1 MKPGVHIL
9 DPGLLSTVQDC
20 GRTHVGAFGVSPA
33 GYADWFSAQAAN
45 QLAGNTGNEALIE
58 TTLNGIA
65 FSVACPLRIAITGAD
80 APVRINGELAQCW
93 QTLYAREGDR
103 VEVGTAQRGVRN
115 YVAVGG
121 GIKAKPVLA
130 SASTDTAAGF
140 GGFEGRSLQKG
151 DVLQL
156 DGYEQETGDPR
167 AVGDHSCAKD
177 DGSRANTEVSLQ
189 RAFAKRPAW
198 DQHAVLRVLSGPDG
212 GAVANGAAGITTD
225 SSAPYAVTQ
234 HCNRQGVRLQGAA
247 LSSQAGWDRS
257 SFGVCAGCV
266 QFANDGQPI
275 ILLCN
280 HQTTGGYGIP
290 FVVISADTPL
300 AAQLR
305 PGDQVTFQ
313 AVNQAVAANALVERM
328 RAFRQLT

>member
-1 MKPGVHIL
+1 MKRSIHIL
-9 DPGLLSTVQDC
+9 DPGLLSTLQDR

-45 QLAGNTGNEALIE
+45 KLAGNSANEALIE

-65 FSVACPLRIAITGAD
+65 FSVTSPLRIAVTGAD
-80 APVRINGELAQCW
+80 APLRINGQPALCW
-93 QTLYAREGDR
+93 HTLHVREGDR

-115 YVAVGG
+115 YVAFEA

-140 GGFEGRSLQKG
+140 GGFDGRALQKG

-156 DGYEQETGDPR
+156 LGCEQETDDPR
-167 AVGDHSCAKD
+167 AAF
-177 DGSRANTEVSLQ
+177 TE
-189 RAFAKRPAW
+189 RPAW
-198 DQHAVLRVLSGPDG
+198 EQHAVLRVVSGPDV
-212 GAVANGAAGITTD
+212 GALASGLAGLTATGR
-225 SSAPYAVTQ
+225 SATFAVKQ
-234 HCNRQGVRLQGAA
+234 HCNRQGVRLQGEAMT
-247 LSSQAGWDRS
+247 SQTGWDRS

-266 QFANDGQPI
+266 QIANDGQPI
-275 ILLCN
+275 VLLCN

-313 AVNQAVAANALVERM
+313 AVNQAVAANAFVERM
-328 RAFRQLT
+328 RVFRQLR